1 MATYLLGTLQVLL
14 RFCACSTPRP
24 APTSSSIAATAEVA
38 TTHPGGRPLLDGNN
52 SVWLAAPVAVVVV
65 CTLVVVVLVADVLVI
80 VVLVRVVHVCVVLF
94 TRGRVSGGGGVAF
107 VARRDGGVAF
117 VARSVAGATSSE
129 HAYSEDWNPS
139 HAFMYLPAPSLH
151 DTQPNP
157 AN

>member
-1 MATYLLGTLQVLL
+1 M
-14 RFCACSTPRP
+14 
-24 APTSSSIAATAEVA
+24 
-38 TTHPGGRPLLDGNN
+38 LDGNT
-52 SVWLAAPVAVVVV
+52 SVWLAASVAVVVV

-80 VVLVRVVHVCVVLF
+80 VVLVCVVHVCVVLF
-94 TRGRVSGGGGVAF
+94 TRGRVGGG
-107 VARRDGGVAF
+107 GGVAF

>member
-1 MATYLLGTLQVLL
+1 M
-14 RFCACSTPRP
+14 
-24 APTSSSIAATAEVA
+24 
-38 TTHPGGRPLLDGNN
+38 LDGNTSAWLAA
-52 SVWLAAPVAVVVV
+52 SVAVVVVCTLVVVVLVTEVWFAAPVAVVVV

-80 VVLVRVVHVCVVLF
+80 VVLVCVVHVCVVLF
-94 TRGRVSGGGGVAF
+94 TRGRVGGGGGVAF
-107 VARRDGGVAF
+107 VARRGGGVAF

-129 HAYSEDWNPS
+129 HAYSEDWNLS